1 MWTFNHEDYSVPTN
15 YNHGQRDS
23 HCGYR
28 SNFVLPRHSDRS
40 ANKCFTSS
48 GSIQRIFGGIEW
60 SEIYQQGEFSYMKT
74 TTMILGVLTVLLRA

>member
-1 MWTFNHEDYSVPTN
+1 MHMWTFNHEDYSVPTN

-40 ANKCFTSS
+40 ANNASPAPAVSKGFSAELNGVKYINKVSS
-48 GSIQRIFGGIEW
+48 
-60 SEIYQQGEFSYMKT
+60 
-74 TTMILGVLTVLLRA
+74 LT